1 MVLPKSATAGCI
13 SRTVGLLACT
23 SGPDSMRSPRQVIKL
38 LPWDG
43 ELLRF
48 PQPKES
54 PATRWLAHRP
64 DFLAKVL
71 FWFADILAR
80 VKTKGTR
87 TSRKISR
94 KKFQVNV
101 SQ

>member
-1 MVLPKSATAGCI
+1 
-13 SRTVGLLACT
+13 
-23 SGPDSMRSPRQVIKL
+23 MRSPRQVIKL

-71 FWFADILAR
+71 IWFADILAR
-80 VKTKGTR
+80 AKPNAARGFAKDFKRFFTGD
-87 TSRKISR
+87 
-94 KKFQVNV
+94 
-101 SQ
+101 